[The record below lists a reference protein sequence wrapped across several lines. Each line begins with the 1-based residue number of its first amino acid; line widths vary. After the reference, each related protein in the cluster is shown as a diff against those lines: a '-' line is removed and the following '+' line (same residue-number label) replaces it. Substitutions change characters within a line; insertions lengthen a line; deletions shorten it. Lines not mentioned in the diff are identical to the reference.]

1 MLVIGVLTGNG
12 TTLVNHGVG
21 GWCDFCLPVHPV
33 GKSTSDL
40 TLNGIDM
47 IQLWAINLKS

>member
-1 MLVIGVLTGNG
+1 MLVIDVLTGNG
-12 TTLVNHGVG
+12 TTLVNPGVE

-40 TLNGIDM
+40 TLNGIDIIM
-47 IQLWAINLKS
+47 SY